1 MAHGVIPILACPKDA
16 AIAPM
21 AAKSPMYVPAAVRNA
36 CVACH
41 LEVADM
47 YPAFRSACFIAVALL
62 GIRPRLCLIT
72 CEANDGQLGS
82 QTLGAALFRSMHV
95 RFTNI
100 FANYGFSNR
109 NRSVLAPS
117 VKVGA

>member
-1 MAHGVIPILACPKDA
+1 
-16 AIAPM
+16 
-21 AAKSPMYVPAAVRNA
+21 MYVPAAVRNA
-36 CVACH
+36 CDACP

-47 YPAFRSACFIAVALL
+47 YPAFRSACFIAVAPL
-62 GIRPRLCLIT
+62 GIRPRSCLIT
-72 CEANDGQLGS
+72 YRTDDGHLGS

-100 FANYGFSNR
+100 FASCGFSDR
-109 NRSVLAPS
+109 NQNLLAPP